1 VTPQP
6 AFSLIQ
12 RPLEAQIRSLNVA
25 VRAHSTRRAWQHAAN
40 AVALINE
47 ATDLNLR
54 AEDLLRALLAGAETG
69 SSGQQVLDAL
79 LELGV
84 KQRLIARGS
93 MVEEDGV
100 RRFTV
105 EDEALRAEVRELLGE
120 RRTDFMA
127 DPRWA
132 DLLDS

>member
-1 VTPQP
+1 MTPQP

-54 AEDLLRALLAGAETG
+54 AEDLLRALL
-69 SSGQQVLDAL
+69 
-79 LELGV
+79 ELGV

>member
-25 VRAHSTRRAWQHAAN
+25 VRAHSTRRAWEHAAY

-54 AEDLLRALLAGAETG
+54 AEDLLKALLAGAETG
-69 SSGQQVLDAL
+69 SSGQEVLDAL

-84 KQRLIARGS
+84 KQRLMARGS
-93 MVEEDGV
+93 LVEEHGV

-105 EDEALRAEVRELLGE
+105 EDAELRAEVRELLGE
-120 RRTDFMA
+120 RRTDILA